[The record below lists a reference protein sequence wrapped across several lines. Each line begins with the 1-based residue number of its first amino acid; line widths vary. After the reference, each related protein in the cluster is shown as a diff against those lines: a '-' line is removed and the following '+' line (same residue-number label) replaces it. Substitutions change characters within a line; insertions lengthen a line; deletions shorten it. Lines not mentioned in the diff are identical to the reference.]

1 MGRLT
6 TAAVSALAI
15 LMVTAESWQIA
26 AHLRVFVLVLLG
38 SGAIVSTSVY
48 VLQGQGL
55 LSVHRSLRLT
65 EQVVVARVSI
75 SCFVLMG
82 VLATYG
88 LLVLVAT
95 VLGGML
101 LDPRFV
107 SVWTEGA
114 GRSVDWTTYAAQAS
128 FAAALAVL
136 VGALGA
142 SFEGQSY
149 VKHVAYVDEET

>member
-1 MGRLT
+1 
-6 TAAVSALAI
+6 
-15 LMVTAESWQIA
+15 
-26 AHLRVFVLVLLG
+26 
-38 SGAIVSTSVY
+38 
-48 VLQGQGL
+48 
-55 LSVHRSLRLT
+55 LT

-107 SVWTEGA
+107 SVWTDGG
-114 GRSVDWTTYAAQAS
+114 GRSFDWTTYAAQAS